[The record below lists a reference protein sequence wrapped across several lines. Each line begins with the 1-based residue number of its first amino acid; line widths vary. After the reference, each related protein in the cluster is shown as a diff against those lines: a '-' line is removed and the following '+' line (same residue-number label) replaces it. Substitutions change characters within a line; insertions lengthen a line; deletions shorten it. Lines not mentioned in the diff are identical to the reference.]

1 MNIRTFIT
9 MALSRYQTL
18 EDNCHHGYVQ
28 GLLKSRQAD
37 KRNEALPRPFLGK
50 NSQSSCAIGSG

>member
-1 MNIRTFIT
+1 

-37 KRNEALPRPFLGK
+37 KRNEALPGPFLGK
-50 NSQSSCAIGSG
+50 SSQSSCAIGSGER